1 MQLSR
6 KYTKKNLL
14 CPNTLKP
21 YHMKAYICIYR
32 LIQTLYTCITGT
44 ILVFM
49 FIIYIKCPNIDS
61 CPSPFPSLTVGYRY
75 PSLHLLLKPL
85 LSSAAALGSRALC
98 YFHTPI
104 PLLVKS
110 FSPFSYPFPP
120 RKECFYTL
128 LPIFLNISFQ
138 VLKLHCEAEQPRQRS
153 AETWYLCCH

>member
-1 MQLSR
+1 MYFPTYHEHINTAMMQLSR

-21 YHMKAYICIYR
+21 YHMKAYRCIYR

-98 YFHTPI
+98 YFHTPFLCWSRVFHHFHI
-104 PLLVKS
+104 H
-110 FSPFSYPFPP
+110 FHQERNAFTHFFPF
-120 RKECFYTL
+120 
-128 LPIFLNISFQ
+128 FLTF
-138 VLKLHCEAEQPRQRS
+138 LFKF
-153 AETWYLCCH
+153 